1 MMPRDDQRKC
11 GCAKY
16 KNILRDVTRIPQSDL
31 DITTVYSEAQPQAI
45 IHINEIINML
55 RSGEIE
61 HMKEKFTEYI
71 KELEK

>member
-1 MMPRDDQRKC
+1 MPRDDQRKC

-45 IHINEIINML
+45 IHINE
-55 RSGEIE
+55 
-61 HMKEKFTEYI
+61 
-71 KELEK
+71 EL